1 MNAGGTMI
9 LAGLG
14 GAAGVYGAVVFS
26 EEARIHGDP
35 VTIAAIGGAA
45 GAALGTLI
53 GLAVTAADKKT
64 AGTLSGPSPLQ
75 VLRWP

>member
-1 MNAGGTMI
+1 MSAGGTMI

-35 VTIAAIGGAA
+35 ITIAAIGGAA

-53 GLAVTAADKKT
+53 GLAITSADKKT
-64 AGTLSGPSPLQ
+64 GTLSGPPAAPLP
-75 VLRWP
+75 LRFP